1 MNIKHDTYINGPAHL
16 VSLVSQAIGDS
27 HPRCVLVVAL
37 KDDLLTAIFRIEIDN
52 TGALEGN
59 ALKDCLNGLD
69 AATVMCELRD
79 SNFVL
84 IEYCDSFNT
93 TVIDS
98 ARVFS
103 TLVGY
108 DVVDQYNILD
118 QLIVVGNR
126 WRSVLCADD
135 VCCPTSGRLV
145 EQQNSEFLHYGSA
158 SINALHITRDQFES
172 YLSSAAMSVDDVSLR
187 DREMISALDEIK
199 SGTVDPKSIENAKAI
214 GDFRIKYVG
223 KLIERLLISDPMN
236 WKDTARLVAGLHD
249 IHIRDCLL
257 KRFLTDSVLREAAAA
272 HLLVTIP
279 LASESSVVVLAT
291 ALAGIVW
298 LDGHEVL
305 AKSALDRA
313 LECDPSYSLA
323 VLLNRAITFGV
334 PSSLWSDSLEAVTEE
349 ECLQGAA

>member
-16 VSLVSQAIGDS
+16 VSLVSQAIGVIDS
-27 HPRCVLVVAL
+27 RCLLVVVL
-37 KDDLLTAIFRIEIDN
+37 KDDVLTSIFRSEIDS

-59 ALKDCLNGLD
+59 TFKESRSGLD
-69 AATVMCELRD
+69 STAVMRELTD
-79 SNFVL
+79 ADLVL
-84 IEYCDSFNT
+84 LEYCDSFNT
-93 TVIDS
+93 TIVDS
-98 ARVFS
+98 ARAIS
-103 TLVGY
+103 TLVGHG
-108 DVVDQYNILD
+108 VADQFNILD

-126 WRSVLCADD
+126 WRSVLCTDV

-145 EQQNSEFLHYGSA
+145 EQENSEFLRYGSA
-158 SINALHITRDQFES
+158 SINALDISREQYES
-172 YLSSAAMSVDDVSLR
+172 FLSSAAISVDEVALR
-187 DREMISALDEIK
+187 DREMISALDDIK
-199 SGTVDPKSIENAKAI
+199 SGTVETESIENAKAN

-257 KRFLTDSVLREAAAA
+257 KRFLSDSVLREAAAH

-279 LASESSVVVLAT
+279 RASESSVVVLAT

-298 LDGHEVL
+298 LDGHEAL

-323 VLLNRAITFGV
+323 VLLNRAISFGV
-334 PSSLWSDSLEAVTEE
+334 PSSVWSDSLEAVTEE